1 MNEILFRD
9 DHFIA
14 VEKRSGLVVH
24 PTAMARD
31 AVALLPIVRKMVGG
45 PVYPLHRLD
54 RGTSGLVLFALSQ
67 EAARRMGDLIQ
78 TRQVDKQYLAV
89 VRGYVDDCRV
99 DHAIDDGEHQ
109 GKRVECVTDFYSEER
124 VELPYE
130 VGRYATGR
138 YNLVRARL
146 LTGRRHQIRRHA
158 AHLSHPVIGDTTH
171 GDSDHNQLFRDAFKL
186 SRLLLM
192 ATSMAFEHPFTQESV
207 TIEAPIPARLQR
219 VFDRFSW
226 PAPKPWRE
234 LNQPE
239 VIHA

>member
-1 MNEILFRD
+1 MNEILYRD
-9 DHFIA
+9 DHFVA

-31 AVALLPIVRKMVGG
+31 AVALLPIVRKKVGG
-45 PVYPLHRLD
+45 WVYPMHRLD

-67 EAARRMGDLIQ
+67 EAARRMGALFQ
-78 TRQVDKQYLAV
+78 SRQVDKQYLAI

-109 GKRVECVTDFYSEER
+109 GNRVDCVTDFYSEAR

-130 VGRYATGR
+130 VGPYHTAR
-138 YNLVRARL
+138 YNLLRARL

-171 GDSDHNQLFRDAFKL
+171 GDGDHNRLFREVFKL

-192 ATSMAFEHPFTQESV
+192 ATSMAFEHPFTQEFV
-207 TIEAPIPARLQR
+207 TIEAPIPAKLER

-226 PAPKPWRE
+226 PAPTMWRE
-234 LNQPE
+234 LNEPE
-239 VIHA
+239 VVHA